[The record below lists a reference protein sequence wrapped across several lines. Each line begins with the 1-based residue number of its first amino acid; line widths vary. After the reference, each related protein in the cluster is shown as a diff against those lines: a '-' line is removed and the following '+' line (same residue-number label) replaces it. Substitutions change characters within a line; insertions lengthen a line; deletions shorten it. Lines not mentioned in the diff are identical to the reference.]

1 MTNKNNV
8 DFEYHYH
15 LSSPNPLPL
24 ESHLPAP
31 SRVVWEASPRKSR
44 SSNTQTHQLELD
56 QDLATPLSAGWSF
69 QASSERVHRTAFSFP
84 CLWFEP
90 CKKCQEPRDD
100 TPLTQGCWNV
110 VAYLMVL
117 LDEVLVN
124 MLLMVQVVG
133 CCWEVC
139 FVVFY
144 RFEGGRRRKMKIDN
158 RMKKR
163 KAMKLAAAL

>member
-69 QASSERVHRTAFSFP
+69 QASSERVHMGLHSVSLASGLNPARNARN
-84 CLWFEP
+84 
-90 CKKCQEPRDD
+90 QEMTHLLRK
-100 TPLTQGCWNV
+100 V
-110 VAYLMVL
+110 V
-117 LDEVLVN
+117 E
-124 MLLMVQVVG
+124 MLLLIRG
-133 CCWEVC
+133 CCWTRCWWTCCWWCRWWGAVEKCVLLCSIALREVG
-139 FVVFY
+139 
-144 RFEGGRRRKMKIDN
+144 EEKWKLTTEWRKEKQWN
-158 RMKKR
+158 
-163 KAMKLAAAL
+163 